1 MAYQIKDLEITN
13 QLVYDLFSC
22 ICEDSFLS
30 VLDRAAL
37 GPALALSPSRI
48 LRLVV
53 ENFKLLIFEGEIR
66 QVVFIKRKTHETF

>member
-37 GPALALSPSRI
+37 GPALALSPSRNQCG
-48 LRLVV
+48 VV
-53 ENFKLLIFEGEIR
+53 TVINQDL
-66 QVVFIKRKTHETF
+66 HW